1 MHPRPAASPSSM
13 ELLWCRQGAYG
24 IGQKAQDGMVFWL
37 QPSPCVWCRS
47 LLHVDGDALHSNG
60 SWAMHVL
67 QGCPPL
73 LSSGGTCI
81 ACIGGSQ
88 AEACCYPDIY
98 TLYYLVRLVE
108 WIIIATCT
116 VLHGD
121 TATIEKLS
129 IKLESHIS
137 EIDLQWNTL
146 EADVFLFLPYN
157 IYYIQ
162 CTDWSSHSGL
172 GWSWL

>member
-1 MHPRPAASPSSM
+1 M
-13 ELLWCRQGAYG
+13 
-24 IGQKAQDGMVFWL
+24 
-37 QPSPCVWCRS
+37 
-47 LLHVDGDALHSNG
+47 N
-60 SWAMHVL
+60 
-67 QGCPPL
+67 
-73 LSSGGTCI
+73 
-81 ACIGGSQ
+81 
-88 AEACCYPDIY
+88 
-98 TLYYLVRLVE
+98 
-108 WIIIATCT
+108 IATCT
-116 VLHGD
+116 VLRGD

-129 IKLESHIS
+129 IMLESHIS